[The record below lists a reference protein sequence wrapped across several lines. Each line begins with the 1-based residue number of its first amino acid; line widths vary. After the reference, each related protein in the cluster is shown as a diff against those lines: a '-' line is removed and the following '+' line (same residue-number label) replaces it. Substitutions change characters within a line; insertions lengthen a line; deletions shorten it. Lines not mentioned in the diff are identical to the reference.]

1 MRVAVPHSLDR
12 AEVRRRLDTRRDDM
26 AGFIPGGLAQ
36 IETSWSGE
44 DRMMMV
50 IRAMG
55 QELTGHVDVEDTQVV
70 FEIELPPGL
79 SFVEPMIS
87 GALEDKGRKLLS

>member
-26 AGFIPGGLAQ
+26 ADFVPGGLAQ
-36 IETSWSGE
+36 IETSWLGE
-44 DRMMMV
+44 DRMQMV

-55 QELTGHVDVEDTQVV
+55 QALTGHVDVEDSQVV
-70 FEIELPPGL
+70 FEIDLPPAL

-87 GALEDKGRKLLS
+87 GALEDKGRKLLT

>member
-12 AEVRRRLDTRRDDM
+12 AEVRRRLDTRRGDM
-26 AGFIPGGLAQ
+26 ADFVPGGLAQ
-36 IETSWSGE
+36 IETSWQSE
-44 DRMMMV
+44 DRMLMV

-55 QELTGHVDVEDTQVV
+55 QELTGHVDVEDAQVV
-70 FEIELPPGL
+70 FEIDLPPAL

-87 GALEDKGRKLLS
+87 GTLEDKGRKLLS